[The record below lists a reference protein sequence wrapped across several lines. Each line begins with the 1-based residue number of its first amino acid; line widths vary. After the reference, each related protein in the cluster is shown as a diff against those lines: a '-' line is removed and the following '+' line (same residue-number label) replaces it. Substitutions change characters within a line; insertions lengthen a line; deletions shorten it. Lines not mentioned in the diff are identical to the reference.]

1 MTPDNRKR
9 IGLVLIVALF
19 AAPIAIAYLLNA
31 SGWRPS
37 GMRNYGTLVD
47 PPRDLT
53 GARFVLADGQALPW
67 KDADWSWT
75 LFAVPGP
82 ECAKRCLERIDEL
95 RRARLTLNQNAHRV
109 RVVVLDAALPPDAL
123 AALKPVESAR
133 DADSKLTD
141 VRATAP
147 DDVAVALVDPHGFLI
162 LQYPAGYD
170 ANLLRKDL
178 ARLIKG

>member
-9 IGLVLIVALF
+9 IGLILIVALF
-19 AAPIAIAYLLNA
+19 ATPIVIAYLLNA
-31 SGWRPS
+31 AGWRPTA
-37 GMRNYGTLVD
+37 MRNYGTLIE

-53 GARFVLADGQALPW
+53 QARFVLADGQALPW

-75 LFAVPGP
+75 LFALPGP
-82 ECAKRCLERIDEL
+82 DCAKRCLERIDEL

-109 RVVVLDAALPPDAL
+109 RIVVLDASLAADAL
-123 AALKPVESAR
+123 APLKPAEAAHDV
-133 DADSKLTD
+133 DAKLAD
-141 VRATAP
+141 LSPATP

-162 LQYPAGYD
+162 LHYPAKYNG
-170 ANLLRKDL
+170 NLLRKDL